1 MGRERAVMVRSV
13 ESKKN
18 RQKLPPDMKKGCS
31 IIGNPMIKVFKAYV
45 ARFIFPER
53 VFYWAAVLYN

>member
-1 MGRERAVMVRSV
+1 MGRERAVVVRSV
-13 ESKKN
+13 ESKK
-18 RQKLPPDMKKGCS
+18 LPPDMRKGCS
-31 IIGNPMIKVFKAYV
+31 IIGNPMIKFFKAYV